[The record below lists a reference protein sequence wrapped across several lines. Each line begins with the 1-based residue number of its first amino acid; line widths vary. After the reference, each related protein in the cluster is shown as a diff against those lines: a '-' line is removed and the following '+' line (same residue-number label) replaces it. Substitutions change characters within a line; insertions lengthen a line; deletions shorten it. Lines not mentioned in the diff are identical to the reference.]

1 MARSKN
7 ARSKSGACPSLCTT
21 TTAKGEL
28 AIRLRTKNSMAT
40 YDVFTD
46 VMEHAEKFSHVTT
59 PEGAFAFNQ
68 MFEEPVS
75 RVFSSSLPPIFTR
88 NNASLVRLDAQ
99 SIFR

>member
-1 MARSKN
+1 
-7 ARSKSGACPSLCTT
+7 
-21 TTAKGEL
+21 
-28 AIRLRTKNSMAT
+28 MAT

-75 RVFSSSLPPIFTR
+75 HVSSYLALQSLQNKP
-88 NNASLVRLDAQ
+88 LV
-99 SIFR
+99 